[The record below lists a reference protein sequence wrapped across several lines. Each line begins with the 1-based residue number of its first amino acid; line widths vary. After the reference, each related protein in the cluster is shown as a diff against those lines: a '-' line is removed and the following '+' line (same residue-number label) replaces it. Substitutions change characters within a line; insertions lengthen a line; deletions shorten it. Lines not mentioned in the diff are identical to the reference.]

1 MTSGERVAETLRG
14 AAALIGDR
22 AGRAAR
28 ALGLRPRAVSLALAE
43 APVPRT
49 PLVAAAERALAPAPR
64 WVLAHSMRT
73 YLWGW
78 LLGVRDGL
86 RPDAELLLVASLLH
100 DLGLIHRDGAA
111 CFALRGAELAR
122 AIVVAA
128 GADASVAERVA
139 DAIARHLN
147 VAPGGDVEARLVG
160 AGAALDVVGARREH
174 VAEPTRRAVVHAWP
188 RDGFAA
194 SMADAV
200 ADESRRHP
208 QTRIGF
214 LCRRLGFLRLI
225 ADADAQSG

>member
-160 AGAALDVVGARREH
+160 AGAALDVVGARWCTRGRATASPRRWRTRSPTSR
-174 VAEPTRRAVVHAWP
+174 VATPKPASASC
-188 RDGFAA
+188 AA
-194 SMADAV
+194 GWASSA
-200 ADESRRHP
+200 
-208 QTRIGF
+208 
-214 LCRRLGFLRLI
+214 
-225 ADADAQSG
+225 